1 MYEEGSLEYLVP
13 PDVTSVETYP
23 STHHGRQIVDLR
35 SIINERKIHGLKSRQ
50 MKSKPVSL
58 IKV

>member
-1 MYEEGSLEYLVP
+1 MRRGHLKYLVP
-13 PDVTSVETYP
+13 PDVTSVETHP
-23 STHHGRQIVDLR
+23 STHHRRQIVDLR
-35 SIINERKIHGLKSRQ
+35 SIINERKIQGLIGRQ